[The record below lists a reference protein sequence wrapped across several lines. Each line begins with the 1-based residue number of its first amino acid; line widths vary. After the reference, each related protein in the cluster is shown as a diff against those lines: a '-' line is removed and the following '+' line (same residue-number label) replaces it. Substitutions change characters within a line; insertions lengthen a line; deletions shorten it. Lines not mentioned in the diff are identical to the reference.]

1 MPPSAIAFSSLARY
15 NDLIKAKERMMYMLC
30 KNCGTQ
36 LPDDAHSCPECGVAI
51 AEPVQDVEIH
61 ESVAAPVATAECPPK
76 KSKKGL
82 IIGIAI
88 ALVVVLAAVGIWL
101 IPTLFPEDDDPAD
114 VLGSQSSSA
123 SSSVPS
129 SSAGT
134 STPEKD
140 KVELILN
147 SAKLTYE
154 MTDADV
160 DRFYELLEQCKEAAL
175 SGKDGDTVM
184 EISDALDEQYN
195 YMDTQHSIANVLYY
209 CDLNDE
215 DASQLYLDCTDQ
227 VTQANNDYLEMAK
240 ELYDADFPAKER
252 FFEEWTDLD
261 LALLKNY
268 TSEVMELRQRNSE
281 ITVAYQDLQ
290 DDAELYSKMVPL
302 YIELV
307 QNNNRMAQIFG
318 YDNYYDYAYDLVYT
332 RDYGS
337 EEIET
342 MRDLAAEYLPETIE
356 NAMNSFNSSLAA
368 LNNSQQMKLS
378 AFMYNAFTDTHIDEL
393 EGYFSTLPEQMREDM
408 LDMFNGNIV
417 MMKSVP
423 SAMEGAFTTAITD
436 DRQICFFGPGYMSP
450 LTAIHEVGHYYGGK
464 HTYLNDLPLDLA
476 ETQSQSNEWLF
487 LSYLDEEMNNKL
499 HDTAVD
505 YKLYSDLV
513 TIILCVIIDDF
524 EEQVYT
530 HPNVAKLTSFDLDQ
544 IMVQVCEK
552 YGGIAFIEN
561 YATDIQNYWR
571 MVVVEQPVY
580 YISYGVS
587 AIAAI
592 DVFTIAE
599 EDYEQAVEIYRTL
612 IEEVDLE
619 EGFLGNIQN
628 AELDGPFDE
637 EVYIKLLELCQ

>member
-1 MPPSAIAFSSLARY
+1 MF
-15 NDLIKAKERMMYMLC
+15 C

-51 AEPVQDVEIH
+51 AEPVQATEIP
-61 ESVAAPVATAECPPK
+61 ESVAAPVAVAEVPLK

-101 IPTLFPEDDDPAD
+101 IPTLFPEDDAAD
-114 VLGSQSSSA
+114 VLSSQSSSA

-290 DDAELYSKMVPL
+290 DDEELYSKMVPL

-378 AFMYNAFTDTHIDEL
+378 AFMYNAFTDTYIDEL

-487 LSYLDEEMNNKL
+487 LSYMDEEMNDKL

>member
-1 MPPSAIAFSSLARY
+1 MF
-15 NDLIKAKERMMYMLC
+15 C
-30 KNCGTQ
+30 KNCGAE
-36 LPDDAHSCPECGVAI
+36 LPDDAQFCNSCNCATQESLPQ
-51 AEPVQDVEIH
+51 EPVQATEIP
-61 ESVAAPVATAECPPK
+61 ESVAAPVAVAEVPLK
-76 KSKKGL
+76 KSRKGL

-290 DDAELYSKMVPL
+290 DDEELYSKMVPL

-337 EEIET
+337 EEIEI

-356 NAMNSFNSSLAA
+356 NAMDSFNSSLAA

-378 AFMYNAFTDTHIDEL
+378 AFMYNAFTDTYIDEL

-417 MMKSVP
+417 MMKSAP

-499 HDTAVD
+499 HNTAVD

-637 EVYIKLLELCQ
+637 DVYVKLQALFD

>member
-1 MPPSAIAFSSLARY
+1 
-15 NDLIKAKERMMYMLC
+15 MLC

-101 IPTLFPEDDDPAD
+101 IPTLFPEDDTAD
-114 VLGSQSSSA
+114 VLGSQSSAA

-134 STPEKD
+134 STPDED

-160 DRFYELLEQCKEAAL
+160 DRFYELLDQCKEAAL

-184 EISDALDEQYN
+184 EISDALDEQFN
-195 YMDTQHSIANVLYY
+195 YMDTQLSIASVLHY

-240 ELYDADFPAKER
+240 ELYDEDFPAKER

-261 LALLKNY
+261 LAMLKNY

-290 DDAELYSKMVPL
+290 DDSELYTKMVPL
-302 YIELV
+302 YIEMV

-318 YDNYYDYAYDLVYT
+318 YDHYYDYAYELVYS
-332 RDYGS
+332 RDYDDDEVS
-337 EEIET
+337 I
-342 MRDLAAEYLPETIE
+342 MRSLAGQYLPTAIE
-356 NAMNSFNSSLAA
+356 NAMASFYSSRGA
-368 LNNSQQMKLS
+368 LSSAQQKKLS
-378 AFMYNAFTDTHIDEL
+378 SFMSNAFTDTYIDEI
-393 EGYFSTLPEQMREDM
+393 EGYLSTLPKQAQEDM
-408 LDMFNGNIV
+408 LEMFNGNIL
-417 MMKSVP
+417 MLKSAP
-423 SAMEGAFTTAITD
+423 NAMEGAFTTAISD
-436 DRQICFFGPGYMSP
+436 DRLICFFGPGYMSP

-464 HTYLNDLPLDLA
+464 HTALNDLPLDLA
-476 ETQSQSNEWLF
+476 ETHSQANEWLF
-487 LSYLDEEMNNKL
+487 LSYMDNEMGDALYNA
-499 HDTAVD
+499 TVD
-505 YKLYSDLV
+505 YKLYSDLAS
-513 TIILCVIIDDF
+513 IIICVIVDEF

-530 HPNVAKLTSFDLDQ
+530 HPDIANLTGDDLDA
-544 IMVQVCEK
+544 IMEEVCEN
-552 YGGIAFIEN
+552 YGGIDFISS
-561 YATDIQNYWR
+561 YTTDIQYYWR

-580 YISYGVS
+580 YISYAVS

-599 EDYEQAVEIYRTL
+599 EDYEQAVEIYRAL
-612 IEEVDLE
+612 IEEVNLDD
-619 EGFLGNIQN
+619 GFLGNTQN
-628 AELDGPFDE
+628 AGLDGPFDE
-637 EVYIKLLELCQ
+637 EVYIKLQELCQ

>member
-1 MPPSAIAFSSLARY
+1 MF
-15 NDLIKAKERMMYMLC
+15 C
-30 KNCGTQ
+30 KNCGAE
-36 LPDDAHSCPECGVAI
+36 LPDDAQFCNSCNCETQESLPQ
-51 AEPVQDVEIH
+51 EPVQATEIP

-101 IPTLFPEDDDPAD
+101 IPTLFPEDDAAD

-195 YMDTQHSIANVLYY
+195 YMDSQHSIANVLYY

-290 DDAELYSKMVPL
+290 DDEELYSKMVPL

-337 EEIET
+337 EEIEI

-378 AFMYNAFTDTHIDEL
+378 AFMYNAFTDTYIDEL

-417 MMKSVP
+417 MMKSAP

-637 EVYIKLLELCQ
+637 DVYVKLQALFD